1 LIRGVSLRSHLAAA
15 IGLTVALCVGLTL
28 LVGALLTRRE
38 VEHATLAG
46 VSRQADLL
54 AQSERAQ
61 LFSRIPELRPILARQ
76 HERVIFPFPS
86 LNRPW
91 RLPHWTVARLL
102 HGRPADGKVDGEFFA
117 ARNVNGRAF
126 ILLRQNRVAAA
137 SRPFLEG
144 LLLSTLAGAA
154 LAALVAAALSRR
166 IARSLRR
173 VARATRAVAAGRAH
187 DPVPEEG
194 ARELASL
201 ARSFND
207 MSAQLERA
215 RAIERSFL
223 LSVSHEL
230 KTPLTAIRGY
240 AEGVADGALDPG
252 EAAATIVHESARLER
267 LVGDLLDLAR
277 MNTSRFSIHREPI
290 DLAET
295 AREAERR
302 YAAQAREFGVR
313 LETLVVEPAGA
324 IGDADRALQIASNL
338 VENAL
343 RLTPRDGRVRIVA
356 APGLL
361 AVEDTGPGLK
371 PEELPHAFER
381 FYLHSRYGGERPVGT
396 GLGLALVKELAEG
409 MGGSVS
415 VESAPGTATS
425 FVVRLDAFYEGFTSD
440 EPTADGSWERSSP
453 QPRQEVPT

>member
-1 LIRGVSLRSHLAAA
+1 MSRRRSLRTHLAAA

-28 LVGALLTRRE
+28 VVGAVLTRRE

-54 AQSERAQ
+54 SEYEALSLATRK
-61 LFSRIPELRPILARQ
+61 RELQPILARQ
-76 HERVIFPFPS
+76 HERMLLRP
-86 LNRPW
+86 LNHPW
-91 RLPHWTVARLL
+91 RLPAWTKKRLL
-102 HGRPADGKVDGEFFA
+102 HGKPANGKVDGHFFA

-126 ILLRQNRVAAA
+126 ILLRENRAAAA

-144 LLLSTLAGAA
+144 LLLSSLAGAA
-154 LAALVAAALSRR
+154 LAVLVAVALSRR
-166 IARSLRR
+166 IARPLRR

-187 DPVPEEG
+187 EPVPVEG

-215 RAIERSFL
+215 RAIERQFL

-240 AEGVADGALDPG
+240 AEGLADGALDSDD
-252 EAAATIVHESARLER
+252 AAATIAHESARLER
-267 LVGDLLDLAR
+267 LVGALLDLAR
-277 MNTSRFSIHREPI
+277 MNKSSFSIRREPI

-302 YAAQAREFGVR
+302 YAAQAREFGVA
-313 LETLVVEPAGA
+313 LETRVAEPAGA
-324 IGDADRALQIASNL
+324 MGDADRTLQIASNL

-343 RLTPRDGRVRIVA
+343 RLTPRSGRVRIGA

-381 FYLHSRYGGERPVGT
+381 FYLYSRYGGERPVGT

-415 VESAPGTATS
+415 VESTPGRATS
-425 FVVRLDAFYEGFTSD
+425 FVVRLEPFYEGFTLD
-440 EPTADGSWERSSP
+440 EPTADGRWERSLP
-453 QPRQEVPT
+453 QTRQEVPT